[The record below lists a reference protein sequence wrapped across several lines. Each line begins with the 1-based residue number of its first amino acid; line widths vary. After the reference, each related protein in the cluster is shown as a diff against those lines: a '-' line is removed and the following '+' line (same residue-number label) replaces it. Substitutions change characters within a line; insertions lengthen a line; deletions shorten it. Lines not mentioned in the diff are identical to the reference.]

1 MTTMTT
7 PSETSVCALLV
18 ENLDGGF
25 TVLVEQ
31 YQGRIYSGALRLTR
45 SPEDARDVA
54 QETFLR
60 AYRALESY
68 DTERID
74 ALRLRPWLWTIAL
87 NLCRSKAERTK
98 WTSPLP
104 PDDTLGGDEH
114 EHFDDDAWN
123 ARLALLSAPQR
134 TAVILRHIADLSIA
148 EIATTTRR
156 PEGTVKTDISR
167 GLTRLR
173 TTIENEDTR

>member
-1 MTTMTT
+1 MSTMTI
-7 PSETSVCALLV
+7 PPETSVCALLV
-18 ENLDGGF
+18 ENLDRGF

-31 YQGRIYSGALRLTR
+31 YQGGIYSGALRLTR

-68 DTERID
+68 DSERIET
-74 ALRLRPWLWTIAL
+74 LRVRPWLWTIAL
-87 NLCRSKAERTK
+87 NLCRSKAKRTRR
-98 WTSPLP
+98 TSPLP

-123 ARLALLSAPQR
+123 ARLASLSSPQR
-134 TAVILRHIADLSIA
+134 TAVVLRHIADLSIA
-148 EIATTTRR
+148 EIAATTGR
-156 PEGTVKTDISR
+156 PEGTVKADISR

-173 TTIENEDTR
+173 TTIENEDTK